1 MKMNIVK
8 TFIVIL
14 AISYISCTDKFLEM
28 EGSANNYGSK
38 TVEAVNSSFAK
49 THDVVLTND
58 PAWGSPKI
66 LETLP
71 LRQPIGG
78 GAAVTIDEIPS
89 SEIYYDGQMG
99 IKESTHFCQ
108 QYITK
113 PQACV
118 SQGSC
123 GWCMGSG
130 NCVQGSNKGPVTQA
144 DCARGQYF
152 FEAPNKD
159 WNPITLSNTQTS
171 RMNIMGAQLTTIVQN
186 RDK

>member
-1 MKMNIVK
+1 MNIVK

-28 EGSANNYGSK
+28 EGSANNYGSNA
-38 TVEAVNSSFAK
+38 VEAVNSSFAK
-49 THDVVLTND
+49 TKDVILTND

-66 LETLP
+66 LENLP
-71 LRQPIGG
+71 LRKPIDTGS
-78 GAAVTIDEIPS
+78 AVTIDEIPS
-89 SEIYYDGQMG
+89 SEMYYDGQTGM
-99 IKESTHFCQ
+99 KETTHFCQ
-108 QYITK
+108 QFITK

-130 NCVQGSNKGPVTQA
+130 SCVNGNTKGPVNNA

-159 WNPITLSNTQTS
+159 WNPITLPNTKTS
-171 RMNIMGAQLTTIVQN
+171 RMNIMGAQLTTIVQQ
-186 RDK
+186 REKEK